1 MSICGELH
9 TDVKPLVPLLSSYR
23 GYGKS
28 QKARPH
34 ERGLKLDA
42 EAALRHLLKRTD
54 VNSSHIIVFGRSLG
68 GAVAI
73 HLVASY
79 QDKVG
84 FKLQTHTYRGSSES
98 NCYYDFLAC
107 L

>member
-1 MSICGELH
+1 MSFRLPFLRGMILALDCPVFAVRCELLH
-9 TDVKPLVPLLSSYR
+9 CCIWVTLLSSEHLWGATYDVKPLVPLLSSYR

-54 VNSSHIIVFGRSLG
+54 VNSSLSLIHI
-68 GAVAI
+68 
-73 HLVASY
+73 
-79 QDKVG
+79 
-84 FKLQTHTYRGSSES
+84 
-98 NCYYDFLAC
+98 
-107 L
+107 

>member
-1 MSICGELH
+1 MFC
-9 TDVKPLVPLLSSYR
+9 SYR

-28 QKARPH
+28 QQARPD

-42 EAALRHLLKRTD
+42 EAGLRHLLQRTD
-54 VNSSHIIVFGRSLG
+54 VDASRIVVFGRSLG

-84 FKLQTHTYRGSSES
+84 HS
-98 NCYYDFLAC
+98 
-107 L
+107 